1 MTCVAEGLD
10 INPEPPTRLASKT
23 ADVPHVFA
31 NESLPQPL
39 LHRDL
44 ACRQD
49 REAAMRRAE
58 GLEPLSE
65 AAAAELGDLAERVV
79 VTTRILRD
87 FDKAWGFGRFAWRR
101 RAADQPWWR
110 RACAACC
117 PAPTETP
124 EEMLDRIVRFKV
136 RRRRFCAC
144 GKTVF
149 GSCLPPPLLSPFLRV
164 GANHRSSSLPPP
176 LRGAARRQAGVRVGR
191 RALAAEQDDA
201 GDAADRARAV
211 RARKRFTITYIPQFE
226 SLTQTYHPTSLFALS
241 WNEPSHRPE
250 GLNSPLKDGGN

>member
-1 MTCVAEGLD
+1 
-10 INPEPPTRLASKT
+10 
-23 ADVPHVFA
+23 
-31 NESLPQPL
+31 
-39 LHRDL
+39 
-44 ACRQD
+44 
-49 REAAMRRAE
+49 MRRAE

-87 FDKAWGFGRFAWRR
+87 FEKAWGFGRFARRR

-117 PAPTETP
+117 PPPTETP

-164 GANHRSSSLPPP
+164 GANHRSSSSP
-176 LRGAARRQAGVRVGR
+176 LRFEVRRDVKQACAWDDELSQLSKATQEMRLIELARFEHVSDLRSRIFHSSRV
-191 RALAAEQDDA
+191 
-201 GDAADRARAV
+201 
-211 RARKRFTITYIPQFE
+211 
-226 SLTQTYHPTSLFALS
+226 
-241 WNEPSHRPE
+241 
-250 GLNSPLKDGGN
+250 